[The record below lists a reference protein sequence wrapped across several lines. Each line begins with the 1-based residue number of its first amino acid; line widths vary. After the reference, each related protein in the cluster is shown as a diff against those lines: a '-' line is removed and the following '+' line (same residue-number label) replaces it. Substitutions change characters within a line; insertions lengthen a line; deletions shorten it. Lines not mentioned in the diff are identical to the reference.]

1 MVRDH
6 RRGARGARSEGRSV
20 TARVTPE
27 DARAIMVRRG
37 YAQMR
42 RLHAEL
48 GISRADEDSMGTP
61 SVAFGHLSVVMD
73 EAADSMRGE
82 QRADARAIAEAL
94 AGLAILANGM
104 TWTDV
109 R

>member
-1 MVRDH
+1 M
-6 RRGARGARSEGRSV
+6 

-27 DARAIMVRRG
+27 DAKAIMVRRG

-48 GISRADEDSMGTP
+48 GITRADEDSMGTP

-73 EAADSMRGE
+73 EAADDMKGE
-82 QRADARAIAEAL
+82 QRADVRAIAEAL
-94 AGLAILANGM
+94 AGLAVLSAGM
-104 TWTDV
+104 TWAEV
-109 R
+109 RA